1 MSNARSAKE
10 QFLKDN
16 MRPDE
21 DYAGILLGENGA
33 PDSHL
38 FVSRIKVEN
47 STFQQVLDIAKK
59 HGYRSATLRE
69 LGLIRV
75 NQRSQER
82 FKSGAFWSC
91 EQSASYALIAW
102 IQYFYNG
109 VQDPYGKNAKLSGVL
124 VRSLE
129 IL

>member
-21 DYAGILLGENGA
+21 DYAGILLGDNGA
-33 PDSHL
+33 ADSHL
-38 FVSRIKVEN
+38 CVSRIKVEN
-47 STFQQVLDIAKK
+47 STFQQVIDCAKK
-59 HGYRSATLRE
+59 HGYRSASLRE

-75 NQRSQER
+75 NLRSQER
-82 FKSGAFWSC
+82 FKSGVFWSC
-91 EQSASYALIAW
+91 EQSASHAYDAW
-102 IQYFYNG
+102 CQYFNYGIQGTNGKYN
-109 VQDPYGKNAKLSGVL
+109 KLSGVL

-129 IL
+129 I